1 MPSGGM
7 LKPTQS
13 SPKVQHN
20 PASKSSPRQSHSES
34 DGTFTS
40 PFGPSRQRSSN
51 LTYSHG
57 CPGVSQSITTSPAL
71 QSTVNIHVS
80 ALVETFQSHQD
91 GGLGSWNISVAD
103 NFTMGSQTLWHG
115 SRPLRNDWIRK
126 QTERKRKPVLVLL
139 SCTRYRGQTRSN
151 VCPADRRIGHM
162 SVTDGRRAKGLQ
174 SSDDP
179 AGGTKA

>member
-13 SPKVQHN
+13 SPKVRHN
-20 PASKSSPRQSHSES
+20 PASKSSPGQSHSEN

-51 LTYSHG
+51 LTCSHG

-71 QSTVNIHVS
+71 RSTVNIRAS
-80 ALVETFQSHQD
+80 ALVETFQSHLD

-103 NFTMGSQTLWHG
+103 NFTMESQTLWHG
-115 SRPLRNDWIRK
+115 SRLLRNDRIRK
-126 QTERKRKPVLVLL
+126 QTERKRKPVSMLN
-139 SCTRYRGQTRSN
+139 CG
-151 VCPADRRIGHM
+151 I
-162 SVTDGRRAKGLQ
+162 LQ
-174 SSDDP
+174 SFSPILHLFAERLCQVHVSEVNSASQHDRFSFS
-179 AGGTKA
+179 AVLAFEQV